1 MGITGDKIDLFA
13 RLISVSDIYDAL
25 VTERPYKKPFSP
37 RDAATGEQ
45 LTFKNILVQNTFHE
59 ELGEGYL
66 AFQCHDTTRD
76 GWFFTNGRGIHV
88 NWEKT
93 SDYSATRYYDDNGDE
108 IILNTGKTMIC
119 IIEDGDSFTF
129 H

>member
-1 MGITGDKIDLFA
+1 MCIRDSI
-13 RLISVSDIYDAL
+13 
-25 VTERPYKKPFSP
+25 
-37 RDAATGEQ
+37 DAATGEQ